1 MYVGSQ
7 VVRLLG
13 TIFMFIGG
21 TTVLVMFIVLFVMMA
36 TGQTLSPALIG
47 FAAPAVVFLVLGGV
61 FLEWG
66 RRTHRRLTWLRNN
79 GVPAQGRIIDKSTS
93 SIRVNNFYYQIAH
106 VQLPDGRR
114 FSSEPFDDRKWQ
126 WEIGDLI
133 TVFVHPTDPTQG
145 LVDLSPVIMD
155 RWNNG

>member
-7 VVRLLG
+7 VTRLLG
-13 TIFMFIGG
+13 IIFMFIGG
-21 TTVLVMFIVLFVMMA
+21 TIALGILMVLFVMIA

-47 FAAPAVVFLVLGGV
+47 VVALAVVFLVIGGV
-61 FLEWG
+61 FLG
-66 RRTHRRLTWLRNN
+66 RGRWTDRRLTWLRNN
-79 GVPAQGRIIDKSTS
+79 GIPAQGRIIDKSTS
-93 SIRVNNFYYQIAH
+93 SIRVNNFYYRIAH
-106 VQLPDGRR
+106 VQLSDGRR

-145 LVDLSPVIMD
+145 FVDLSPVIMD
-155 RWNNG
+155 HWSNG